1 MAMTSDQYA
10 KEYEAVFGK
19 TNDIVDAFNAGFEC
33 GRNATK
39 EACIPIMWLA
49 DHILSATTFRLLVS
63 EWNKDKNKYG
73 G

>member
-1 MAMTSDQYA
+1 MAITNEQYA

-19 TNDIVDAFNAGFEC
+19 PNDVIDAFNAGFEC

-49 DHILSATTFRLLVS
+49 EHISSAYTFRDLVAD
-63 EWNKDKNKYG
+63 WNKEKDTYG
-73 G
+73 R